1 MSKTDSDFSAI
12 RLDIQGLRGLSVILV
27 ILYHAQFVYFEGGF
41 VGVDMFFVISGFV
54 IFRSILHEIDK
65 NETFNI
71 GRFVSRRIRRI
82 VPASAV
88 VLSLVAVLS
97 VFFLDPFREV
107 TKTLW
112 TGVAAAFFGSN
123 IHGAFQDPYFK
134 SKYNPLLHYW
144 SLGVEEQFYAGL
156 ALTFVVLK
164 LIKKSESRRTIRN
177 LLVFIGISSMTLSIL
192 LVNLQTPLNLISKL
206 NISEEQ
212 INSSAFYLPLTRFW
226 QMSVGALIAFIPL
239 EKRKFSTANKKLI
252 SLSNYFGLMIV
263 LASLVKLGPGAKY
276 PGIYSVL
283 PTVGAA
289 LIIIGGSENKNWLAK
304 ALSIGPMRFL
314 GDISFGLYLIHFPI
328 FIFIQHNFGWNEYAW
343 ISYLALTFLGANAL
357 KKYVEDPYRNNERF
371 VGRSAA
377 KLLCAAL
384 GIQIFAIS
392 LSFAGNQLMQQ
403 YFSEYKTSFSEK
415 QGVTPLYGGCAGE
428 GFGTDGEWCKFTS
441 DQQNAMIV
449 LVGDSHARTIS
460 DAVYKAAKNV
470 KANLIVMSEPGCV
483 FNFLNSDERCIKIN
497 EKRINWIL
505 RNKPQTIVV
514 MNSLIGTDGR
524 DSWMEGILDLRS
536 KVADPNLR
544 FVVVSPIPQM
554 NFKQNVSFVN
564 RTPDFTN
571 ELLGSQIDI
580 VHKES
585 DLRERMNDD
594 KSMLLIE
601 SWEVLCPQG
610 LCSPI
615 RGKVFIYQDRV
626 HLNMVGAELL
636 FPQIMDA
643 INR

>member
-1 MSKTDSDFSAI
+1 MSKTDSDFSSI
-12 RLDIQGLRGLSVILV
+12 RLDIQGLRGLSVVLV

-112 TGVAAAFFGSN
+112 TGVAATFFGSN

-164 LIKKSESRRTIRN
+164 LINKSESRRTIRN
-177 LLVFIGISSMTLSIL
+177 LLVFIGISSITLSIL
-192 LVNLQTPLNLISKL
+192 LVNLQTPLNLIGKL
-206 NISEEQ
+206 NLSEEQ

-226 QMSVGALIAFIPL
+226 QMSVGALIAFIPF
-239 EKRKFSTANKKLI
+239 EKSQFLTASKKII
-252 SLSNYFGLMIV
+252 SLSNYCGLLIV

-289 LIIIGGSENKNWLAK
+289 LIIIGGSENKNLLTK
-304 ALSIGPMRFL
+304 TLSISPLRFL
-314 GDISFGLYLIHFPI
+314 GDISFGLYLIHFPV
-328 FIFIQHNFGWNEYAW
+328 FIFVQHNFGWNKYAW
-343 ISYLALTFLGANAL
+343 IGSLALTFLGANAL
-357 KKYVEDPYRNNERF
+357 KKYVEDPIRNNERI

-377 KLLCAAL
+377 KLLYAGL

-392 LSFAGNQLMQQ
+392 LSFAGNQFMKQ
-403 YFSEYKTSFSEK
+403 YFSEYKASFSEK
-415 QGVTPLYGGCAGE
+415 QGITPLYGGCAGE
-428 GFGTDGEWCKFTS
+428 AFGTDGEWCKFTS

-460 DAVYKAAKNV
+460 DAVYKVAKNT

-483 FNFLNSDERCIKIN
+483 FNFVNSDERCLNIN

-505 RNKPQTIVV
+505 RNQPQTIVV

-544 FVVVSPIPQM
+544 IVVVSPIPQM
-554 NFKQNVSFVN
+554 NFKQNVSFINQV
-564 RTPDFTN
+564 PDFTN
-571 ELLGSQIDI
+571 EPLSNQIDF
-580 VHKES
+580 VDQVSH
-585 DLRERMNDD
+585 LRERLDGD
-594 KSMLLIE
+594 KRMRVIE

-615 RGKVFIYQDRV
+615 RGEVFIYQDRV
-626 HLNMVGAELL
+626 HLNVVGGELL
-636 FPQIMDA
+636 VPQIMNA
-643 INR
+643 VSR